1 MEVNNILVP
10 MDFSKCSKNALKVAI
25 QLADKWK
32 SQLRIMHSTFLP
44 SATVGV
50 GDAMVQPVADTYEN
64 YDDPF
69 EELESEFPDLKNIT
83 YSTKQ
88 YHSVV
93 TDAIYT
99 EIEGKE
105 MDLVVMGTKGTH
117 DILEKLIGGIT
128 TTVIDFAKVP
138 VLVIPENVSS
148 FDALKIGISADF
160 HMIEP
165 SSFNLVKKLADTFG
179 SEVQIFNIGHEDE
192 RMDFKHSKS
201 KTLLETYFAGH
212 KLSYHQVVDEKATHG
227 IFEYIDSHGIDLLV
241 MFPRHHKFLE
251 RLFKASETKKVAM
264 KINIPMLAVHQ

>member
-25 QLADKWK
+25 QLAEKWE
-32 SQLRIMHSTFLP
+32 SELRIMHSTFLP
-44 SATVGV
+44 SASVGV
-50 GDAMVQPVADTYEN
+50 GDAMVQPVVSTYEN

-69 EELESEFPDLKNIT
+69 EELESEFPGLKNVS
-83 YSTKQ
+83 YVTKE

-99 EIEGKE
+99 EIEGNKV
-105 MDLVVMGTKGTH
+105 DLVVMGTKGTH

-160 HMIEP
+160 HQIEP
-165 SSFNLVKKLADTFG
+165 ISFNLVKKLADTFG
-179 SEVQIFNIGHEDE
+179 SEVQIFNIGNEDE

-201 KTLLETYFAGH
+201 KVLLESYFGDH
-212 KLSYHQVVDEKATHG
+212 QLSYHQVLDEKASHG
-227 IFEYIDSHGIDLLV
+227 IFEYIESHKIDLLV
-241 MFPRHHKFLE
+241 MFPRHHKFWE
-251 RLFKASETKKVAM
+251 RMFKASETKKVAM
-264 KINIPMLAVHQ
+264 KIKIPMLAIHQ